1 MQIPFRSQCRKP
13 CGSLGMSDF
22 QDLQGL
28 FSNPREGNIF
38 SSSEDR
44 TWPYLKGEECIS
56 QFMKAREDRDHRKPR
71 GFLGGF
77 LVAGGIVGLY
87 LALQLWILPAAG
99 IPT

>member
-13 CGSLGMSDF
+13 YGSFGMKDF
-22 QDLQGL
+22 QDLQGS
-28 FSNPREGNIF
+28 FSNSQEGKIF
-38 SSSEDR
+38 SSSEDT
-44 TWPYLKGEECIS
+44 TWPYLEGEEFTS
-56 QFMKAREDRDHRKPR
+56 QSMKAREDRDHRKPG

>member
-1 MQIPFRSQCRKP
+1 MQIPFRSQCRNP
-13 CGSLGMSDF
+13 YGSFGIKDF
-22 QDLQGL
+22 QDLQGP
-28 FSNPREGNIF
+28 FPNPWEGKIF
-38 SSSEDR
+38 SSSEDT
-44 TWPYLKGEECIS
+44 TWPYLENEEFTS
-56 QFMKAREDRDHRKPR
+56 QSMKARGDRDHRKPR

>member
-1 MQIPFRSQCRKP
+1 
-13 CGSLGMSDF
+13 MSDF

-28 FSNPREGNIF
+28 FSNLREGNIF

-44 TWPYLKGEECIS
+44 TWLYLKGEEFIS
-56 QFMKAREDRDHRKPR
+56 QFMKAREDRDNRKPR

>member
-1 MQIPFRSQCRKP
+1 
-13 CGSLGMSDF
+13 MSDF

-28 FSNPREGNIF
+28 FSNLREGNIF

-44 TWPYLKGEECIS
+44 TWLYLKGEEFIP